1 VTDFLCLELVVNN
14 NKIFDQISIYFVA
27 KHNMPSSGNFQIVLW
42 LFWEP
47 QIMFRQQTEY
57 RLKYVWLPIFAFI
70 FL

>member
-42 LFWEP
+42 LFWKP
-47 QIMFRQQTEY
+47 QIMIVSATN
-57 RLKYVWLPIFAFI
+57 
-70 FL
+70 